1 MRAFSF
7 LTASLFVLSA
17 IFFTGCGDNVPLGGT
32 VTFSDDGSPLEVGT
46 IAFTNGTMQA
56 RGDIG
61 AGGKY
66 DLGTLKVGDG
76 LPPGD
81 YKVYITGAEKTE
93 AGKTIGTGEYQSTL
107 NKITQLIDPKYSS
120 ADKTPLTAKVDA
132 STKQIDFKV
141 DRATG
146 RDAAPQE
153 R

>member
-1 MRAFSF
+1 MK
-7 LTASLFVLSA
+7 TSLFVHCSL
-17 IFFTGCGDNVPLGGT
+17 FLLLVLTGCGDNIPLGGT

-46 IAFTNGTMQA
+46 IAFASGQMQA

-61 AGGKY
+61 TGGKY

-81 YKVYITGAEKTE
+81 YKVYITGAEATE
-93 AGKTIGTGEYQSTL
+93 KGKTVGQGEHQSTL
-107 NKITQLIDPKYSS
+107 NKVTQLIDPKYTSV
-120 ADKTPLTAKVDA
+120 DKTPLTAKVDA

-141 DRATG
+141 DRAKG
-146 RDAAPQE
+146 KDAAPQE